1 MKPLLLDTHILL
13 WWLKNDPCLNE
24 SIRTLIADAN
34 TIIYISAATSW
45 EIAIKKSLGKLDAPD
60 NIEKII
66 HSKGFD
72 PLPISLA
79 HGEAAGKLPK
89 HHKDPF
95 DRMLIAQAQIEG
107 LSIITHDNL
116 FKMYPVNIIWVK

>member
-1 MKPLLLDTHILL
+1 MKLLLLDTHILL
-13 WWLKNDPCLNE
+13 WWLKNDACLNDVT
-24 SIRTLIADAN
+24 RALIADADN
-34 TIIYISAATSW
+34 IIYISAATTW

-66 HSKGFD
+66 QIKGFD
-72 PLPISLA
+72 PLPISLS
-79 HGEAAGKLPK
+79 HGETAGKLPD

-107 LSIITHDNL
+107 LSIVTHDSR
-116 FKMYPVNIIWVK
+116 FKLYSVDVVWVK